1 MLISALCSYYD
12 TLASEGRVLKDGYS
26 NVSVHYLVFLS
37 PNGEITD
44 IMDWQESYH
53 EKDKKGKEKIKQ
65 RPRTEVMPRLPQ
77 FSGIRANIA
86 EHRPAYIF
94 GLEQDKKEFKTSRQK
109 FDDFKKRNLSFLENL
124 DSPII
129 NAYREFINKWTPE
142 SETEN
147 PLILSI
153 SKYNTSGFAF
163 CLDGYPDKLLH
174 KDPVLLEAW
183 DKFYQSTSGENK
195 DSVKAQCAVSGEVE
209 EIAELHNK
217 IKGRGLSAT
226 GSILIGHKT
235 TSGCSYG
242 NEKAYNSNIS
252 VTAMKKYTEVFNFLL
267 ASDSHHNS
275 IDDIHIVYWA
285 DGGAK
290 NEDCSDLL
298 SLSLFDKKS
307 DKMDAEQADKMLET
321 VIRGASN
328 AKSLGAL
335 NDIESLKNID
345 PSVDFY
351 IVGFKPNVSRIAIKF
366 IYRKCF
372 GDILRN
378 IAQHQRDMQL
388 GNEFRSVSIWRLRR
402 ELTSPKSNNE
412 EISAPL
418 ISSLF
423 QSIIFGTRYPEYLL
437 STVVRRLKTD
447 VGSDAAVN
455 NRIRTGIIKA
465 CLNRKSR
472 LKNNKEEFKLSL
484 DLNNKN
490 QAYLCGRLFAV
501 LEKIQQEAYGNNLN
515 RTIKDSYFSSAAS
528 KPSLALPKLLVLAQN
543 HLKKLSEGKTVFFNR
558 TIQEII
564 DGLNGEFPDTLL
576 LDDQGR
582 FMIGYYQQYQ
592 SFFEK
597 KNNNETISEE
607 EK

>member
-1 MLISALCSYYD
+1 M
-12 TLASEGRVLKDGYS
+12 
-26 NVSVHYLVFLS
+26 
-37 PNGEITD
+37 
-44 IMDWQESYH
+44 
-53 EKDKKGKEKIKQ
+53 
-65 RPRTEVMPRLPQ
+65 
-77 FSGIRANIA
+77 
-86 EHRPAYIF
+86 
-94 GLEQDKKEFKTSRQK
+94 
-109 FDDFKKRNLSFLENL
+109 
-124 DSPII
+124 
-129 NAYREFINKWTPE
+129 
-142 SETEN
+142 
-147 PLILSI
+147 
-153 SKYNTSGFAF
+153 
-163 CLDGYPDKLLH
+163 
-174 KDPVLLEAW
+174 
-183 DKFYQSTSGENK
+183 
-195 DSVKAQCAVSGEVE
+195 
-209 EIAELHNK
+209 
-217 IKGRGLSAT
+217 
-226 GSILIGHKT
+226 
-235 TSGCSYG
+235 
-242 NEKAYNSNIS
+242 
-252 VTAMKKYTEVFNFLL
+252 
-267 ASDSHHNS
+267 
-275 IDDIHIVYWA
+275 
-285 DGGAK
+285 
-290 NEDCSDLL
+290 
-298 SLSLFDKKS
+298 
-307 DKMDAEQADKMLET
+307 
-321 VIRGASN
+321 
-328 AKSLGAL
+328 
-335 NDIESLKNID
+335 
-345 PSVDFY
+345 
-351 IVGFKPNVSRIAIKF
+351 
-366 IYRKCF
+366 
-372 GDILRN
+372 
-378 IAQHQRDMQL
+378 
-388 GNEFRSVSIWRLRR
+388 RR
-402 ELTSPKSNNE
+402 ELTSPKSSNE

-447 VGSDAAVN
+447 VTSDAAVN

-543 HLKKLSEGKTVFFNR
+543 HLKKLSEGKAVFFNL